1 MDCRKGIEYL
11 IMNIN
16 KYKEKFEKLD
26 VAQKLYYV
34 RMVRMGIIVAQML
47 QTLLHTRI
55 IPVMLS
61 GFLVA
66 VLSVIDIMQVEEAYK
81 QKRYTRQ
88 NRYAMQFVNVIII
101 LMIWIA

>member
-1 MDCRKGIEYL
+1 MD
-11 IMNIN
+11 IN
-16 KYKEKFEKLD
+16 KYKEKFQKLD
-26 VAQKLYYV
+26 VANKLYYV
-34 RMVRMGIIVAQML
+34 RMARMIVIVSQML
-47 QTLLHTRI
+47 QTLLHVRI

-61 GFLVA
+61 GLIVA
-66 VLSVIDIMQVEEAYK
+66 VLSVIDIKLVEEAYK

>member
-1 MDCRKGIEYL
+1 MMEV
-11 IMNIN
+11 IN

>member
-1 MDCRKGIEYL
+1 
-11 IMNIN
+11 MNIN

>member
-1 MDCRKGIEYL
+1 MMEI
-11 IMNIN
+11 IN

>member
-55 IPVMLS
+55 LPVMLS

-88 NRYAMQFVNVIII
+88 NRYAMQFVNIIII

>member
-16 KYKEKFEKLD
+16 KYKEKFQKLD
-26 VAQKLYYV
+26 VAQKIYYV
-34 RMVRMGIIVAQML
+34 RMIRMIIIVAQML
-47 QTLLHTRI
+47 QTLLHTRL

-61 GFLVA
+61 GFIVA
-66 VLSVIDIMQVEEAYK
+66 VLSIIDIILVEETYK

-88 NRYAMQFVNVIII
+88 NRYAMQFVNIIII

>member
-1 MDCRKGIEYL
+1 MKE
-11 IMNIN
+11 MIN
-16 KYKEKFEKLD
+16 KYKEKINKLNIED
-26 VAQKLYYV
+26 KIYYIRML
-34 RMVRMGIIVAQML
+34 RMVIIVSQML
-47 QTLLHTRI
+47 QSLLHIRI

-66 VLSVIDIMQVEEAYK
+66 VLSVIDIILVEEAYK

-101 LMIWIA
+101 LIIWIA

>member
-1 MDCRKGIEYL
+1 MIE
-11 IMNIN
+11 IIN
-16 KYKEKFEKLD
+16 KYKEKFQKLD

>member
-1 MDCRKGIEYL
+1 MMEI
-11 IMNIN
+11 IN
-16 KYKEKFEKLD
+16 KYKEKFKKLD

-34 RMVRMGIIVAQML
+34 RMIRMGIIVTQML
-47 QTLLHTRI
+47 QTLLHIRI

-61 GFLVA
+61 GFVVA
-66 VLSVIDIMQVEEAYK
+66 VLSVIDIKLVEEAYK

-88 NRYAMQFVNVIII
+88 NRYTMQFVNVIII

>member
-88 NRYAMQFVNVIII
+88 NRYAMQFVNIIII

>member
-1 MDCRKGIEYL
+1 MMEI
-11 IMNIN
+11 IN
-16 KYKEKFEKLD
+16 KYKEKFQKLD
-26 VAQKLYYV
+26 IAQKLYYV
-34 RMVRMGIIVAQML
+34 RMIRMGIIVAQML
-47 QTLLHTRI
+47 QTLLHIRI
-55 IPVMLS
+55 IPVVLS

>member
-1 MDCRKGIEYL
+1 
-11 IMNIN
+11 MNIN

-88 NRYAMQFVNVIII
+88 NRYAMQFVNIIII

>member
-1 MDCRKGIEYL
+1 
-11 IMNIN
+11 MNIN
-16 KYKEKFEKLD
+16 KYKEKFKKMD

-34 RMVRMGIIVAQML
+34 RMIRMGIIVAQML
-47 QTLLHTRI
+47 QTLLHIRI
-55 IPVMLS
+55 IPVILS
-61 GFLVA
+61 GFIVA
-66 VLSVIDIMQVEEAYK
+66 VLSVIDIKLVEEAYS